1 MGRVRKLVRPPD
13 RPHIISVRI
22 SQQELDALNALVE
35 KSGERAS
42 DIVRYAVAHY
52 VHRELAA

>member
-1 MGRVRKLVRPPD
+1 MGSLRKLRRPPD
-13 RPHIISVRI
+13 RIHVLSVRI
-22 SQQELDALNALVE
+22 SQAELDALNALVD

-42 DIVRYAVAHY
+42 DIVRYAVFHY

>member
-1 MGRVRKLVRPPD
+1 MSRRTKLVRPPD
-13 RPHIISVRI
+13 RIHVLSVRI

-42 DIVRYAVAHY
+42 DIVRYAIAHY
-52 VHRELAA
+52 VHRELSA